1 MQRTSVTATSTD
13 GVELHGGVGEHTL
26 TLAPEP
32 RAPATMDAWFR
43 ASLMIRLPFPTSS
56 GMPTLLVAKPMPNVS
71 AAGFPRKAASSS
83 SSCLWMGV
91 VPADLG
97 FRVWAR

>member
-1 MQRTSVTATSTD
+1 MRWDVQWQCTSVTARFSD
-13 GVELHGGVGEHTL
+13 GAELHGAVVAVTL

-43 ASLMIRLPFPTSS
+43 ASLMIKLPLPTSS

-71 AAGFPRKAASSS
+71 AAGLPRKSASSS
-83 SSCLWMGV
+83 SSCL
-91 VPADLG
+91 
-97 FRVWAR
+97 